1 MNTDGVMKMD
11 GMAMMEGCVMREAR
25 NYIFLIFSTNK
36 EVENPEE
43 ALREI
48 LKGDGDGYRVERV
61 VVLKNPASLPKRT

>member
-11 GMAMMEGCVMREAR
+11 GMTMMEGCVMREAR
-25 NYIFLIFSTNK
+25 NYIFLIFSTDK
-36 EVENPEE
+36 DVENPEE

>member
-1 MNTDGVMKMD
+1 
-11 GMAMMEGCVMREAR
+11 MEGCVMREAR
-25 NYIFLIFSTNK
+25 NYIFLIFSTDK

-61 VVLKNPASLPKRT
+61 VVLRNPASLPSRT